1 MKRINDNT
9 VEYTDRERIIVEIH
23 EMLVD
28 QGHSPGMAL
37 LIIRG
42 AMLPPPGARSYTPVL
57 DAIFADKDFT
67 SYLAEQVHYSYTDT
81 SHHKCWCENNVVHTP
96 EQAGRLNQR
105 S

>member
-1 MKRINDNT
+1 MGLDHLGNFLAPDLRGLLPLHEVLEEERMKRINDNT

-42 AMLPPPGARSYTPVL
+42 AMLPPPRGSQLHPRP
-57 DAIFADKDFT
+57 
-67 SYLAEQVHYSYTDT
+67 
-81 SHHKCWCENNVVHTP
+81 
-96 EQAGRLNQR
+96 
-105 S
+105 